1 MKPALFV
8 IDMQK
13 AFLDLD
19 PATKASLESATE
31 YINEAIR
38 YFRES
43 HLPVMVIQHKN
54 ESENLVP
61 GVDAFD
67 VLDTLHLL
75 ESDARVV
82 KTYGNAFNQT
92 PLLDLLREQGVD
104 TVIITGFQAEGCVL
118 STERGARDLDLAP
131 IILRDGIATGSAEHK
146 RFVEEISDLV
156 SYGALKKMLDAF
168 G

>member
-13 AFLDLD
+13 AFLDVD

-43 HLPVMVIQHKN
+43 HLPVIVIQHKN

-61 GVDAFD
+61 GVDA
-67 VLDTLHLL
+67 
-75 ESDARVV
+75 
-82 KTYGNAFNQT
+82 
-92 PLLDLLREQGVD
+92 
-104 TVIITGFQAEGCVL
+104 VIITGVQAEGCVL

-156 SYGALKKMLDAF
+156 SYGALKKMLDVF